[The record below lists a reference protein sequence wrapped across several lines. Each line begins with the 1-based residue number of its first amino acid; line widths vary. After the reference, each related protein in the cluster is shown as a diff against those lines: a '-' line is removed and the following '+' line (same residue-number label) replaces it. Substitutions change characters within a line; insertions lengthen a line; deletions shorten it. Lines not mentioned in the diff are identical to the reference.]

1 MQKRENMQRVIT
13 EEIKL
18 LMGVKVFIKQFLH
31 ISLAKAMKLDLAM
44 LKTEVGKLR
53 RIGGD

>member
-1 MQKRENMQRVIT
+1 MQKRQNMQRVIT

-31 ISLAKAMKLDLAM
+31 ISLAKAMKLDLDMQWASNVKEAVYLQM
-44 LKTEVGKLR
+44 
-53 RIGGD
+53 

>member
-1 MQKRENMQRVIT
+1 MQRVIT

-31 ISLAKAMKLDLAM
+31 ISLAKAMKLDLDMQWASNVKEAVYLQM
-44 LKTEVGKLR
+44 
-53 RIGGD
+53 